1 MRPCDATD
9 TTQAKGC
16 FPSKVIGGQPVVVH
30 NREQHTGPAA
40 AACLRRHGAVDR
52 AVRSLLWPYGT
63 GRGHS
68 RPGRHSQVEKLII
81 HRVQCPSFD
90 LGPLAADQWEE
101 VWWTKLHNHEGITQA

>member
-40 AACLRRHGAVDR
+40 AACLRRHRAVDR
-52 AVRSLLWPYGT
+52 AVRSLLRPYGT

-68 RPGRHSQVEKLII
+68 RPGRHSQVEELVI